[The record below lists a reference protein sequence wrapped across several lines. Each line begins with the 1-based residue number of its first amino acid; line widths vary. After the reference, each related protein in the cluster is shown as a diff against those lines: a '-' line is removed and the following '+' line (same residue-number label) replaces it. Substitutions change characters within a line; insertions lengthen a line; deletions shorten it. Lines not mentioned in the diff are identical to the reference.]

1 MRFGEPPRLN
11 TAPDLPRAADSEP
24 PVTDQILIAEDEP
37 DVRAFLVAALGGAGY
52 GVTEVEDGA
61 GVLTRLAYA
70 PPALLLLDLH
80 MPFIDGL
87 EALRRIRSVESW
99 ATVPVLFLT
108 ASGQTEDM
116 VTARR
121 LGARG
126 YLVKPIRPAD
136 LLAKIQAI
144 LSDPGLLW
152 LDDMTQARSS

>member
-1 MRFGEPPRLN
+1 M
-11 TAPDLPRAADSEP
+11 
-24 PVTDQILIAEDEP
+24 TDQILIAEDDT
-37 DVRAFLVAALGGAGY
+37 DVRDFLAAVLSGAGY
-52 GVTEVEDGA
+52 GVTEVVDGA

-70 PPALLLLDLH
+70 PPALVLMDLH
-80 MPFIDGL
+80 MPLIDGL

-99 ATVPVLFLT
+99 TEVPVLFLT

-126 YLVKPIRPAD
+126 YLMKPIRASD
-136 LLAKIQAI
+136 LLTRVQAI
-144 LSDPGLLW
+144 LSDPELLW